1 MIEWNDIEKG
11 QLPVKGEEVLWYP
24 SLCFGSIDENGIVS
38 MDSNMGWWDD
48 LAYGFNQYGFN
59 QYGFNQYGFNQ
70 YGFNQPEKHRHKL
83 PLEVVQYW
91 TEVNHP

>member
-38 MDSNMGWWDD
+38 MDSNMG
-48 LAYGFNQYGFN
+48 
-59 QYGFNQYGFNQ
+59 
-70 YGFNQPEKHRHKL
+70 
-83 PLEVVQYW
+83 
-91 TEVNHP
+91 

>member
-1 MIEWNDIEKG
+1 MILRKDNC
-11 QLPVKGEEVLWYP
+11 QLKVKK
-24 SLCFGSIDENGIVS
+24 CFGSIDENGIVS
-38 MDSNMGWWDD
+38 MDSDMGWWDD
-48 LAYGFNQYGFN
+48 LA
-59 QYGFNQYGFNQ
+59 

>member
-48 LAYGFNQYGFN
+48 LAYGFNQ
-59 QYGFNQYGFNQ
+59 
-70 YGFNQPEKHRHKL
+70 PENTDIDFLLRWFSIGLRLTIHR
-83 PLEVVQYW
+83 
-91 TEVNHP
+91 

>member
-1 MIEWNDIEKG
+1 MIEWNDIKKG

-38 MDSNMGWWDD
+38 MDSDMGWWDD
-48 LAYGFNQYGFN
+48 LAYGFS
-59 QYGFNQYGFNQ
+59 
-70 YGFNQPEKHRHKL
+70 QPEKHRHKL

-91 TEVNHP
+91 TEVNHPQLNMK